1 MSIIETRIII
11 QELLLIA
18 PTLTSKHCKEII
30 ELAAER
36 LEDLETI
43 ARFYRCEAEKNI
55 KPLKANVIFREGK

>member
-1 MSIIETRIII
+1 MNTKETRIII

-18 PTLTSKHCKEII
+18 PTLTSKHCKEIL

-43 ARFYRCEAEKNI
+43 ARFYRNEAENN
-55 KPLKANVIFREGK
+55 LKRLMDAQEVPR